1 MLVCP
6 HCKKNLMKLGL
17 PLNRESLEKVL
28 AMTTRKYSD
37 ETKSLILRVL
47 SLDKGSDALTAI
59 KFMARV
65 GKCSDE
71 QVKYGIGRFFSNE
84 YHLKGYS
91 WHWAAGMVIREN
103 DYKAAQLKHKLPGL
117 PRSR

>member
-1 MLVCP
+1 
-6 HCKKNLMKLGL
+6 MKLGL
-17 PLNRESLEKVL
+17 PLTRESLEKVF

-37 ETKSLILRVL
+37 ETKSLIFRVL
-47 SLDKGSDALTAI
+47 SLDKEADALIAI

-91 WHWAAGMVIREN
+91 WQWAAGMVIREN
-103 DYKAAQLKHKLPGL
+103 QFKTAQLKNKLAGI
-117 PRSR
+117 PRTK